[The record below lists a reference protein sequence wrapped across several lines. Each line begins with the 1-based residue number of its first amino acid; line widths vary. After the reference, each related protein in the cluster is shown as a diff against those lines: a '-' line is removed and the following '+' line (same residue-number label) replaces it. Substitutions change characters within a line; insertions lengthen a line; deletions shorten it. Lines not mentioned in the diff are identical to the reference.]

1 MMAQMAKISGN
12 IVLQEVFRLM
22 DMGCMIW
29 PTTFGNGVKT
39 GMIARNASGCCG
51 VVIGA
56 TVLDPYG

>member
-1 MMAQMAKISGN
+1 MMEQMAKISGN

-29 PTTFGNGVKT
+29 PTTFGNGVRT
-39 GMIARNASGCCG
+39 GMIARNASGYCG

-56 TVLDPYG
+56 TMLAPYG

>member
-51 VVIGA
+51 AGLGA
-56 TVLDPYG
+56 TLLTACG